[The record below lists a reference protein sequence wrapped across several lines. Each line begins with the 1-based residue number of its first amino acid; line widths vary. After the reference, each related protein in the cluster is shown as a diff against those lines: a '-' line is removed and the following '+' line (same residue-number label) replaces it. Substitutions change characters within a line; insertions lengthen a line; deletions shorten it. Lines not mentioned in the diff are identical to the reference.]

1 MKRAVFVF
9 MTLAMLIFCGC
20 AQRGDIFPKAEQSV
34 PDISDVPSVIELTD
48 RQREDIQQ
56 ELFPYLLNGAL
67 LESWQSCPSVDDSF
81 QGTDAAQDFL
91 LLSAKESGDGEDC
104 IEVELEL
111 YGNCYIDPA
120 AQGYYFGGQYVV
132 KAENADV
139 QLLPDD
145 ASPHYPFVPFAK
157 AVVTLK
163 RQGGGYLPLKC
174 DSESYDDPAF
184 GYLKKRSEQLK
195 QFTESSEKLDTAKY
209 DPHLVYYL
217 WRQLSGR
224 RYIETPKDI
233 TLWDLENLIDSVEL
247 DLNSYKYGGQ
257 YLTEPLPSD
266 TVFDG
271 EIFKL
276 MKNLEYFS
284 TMIPLTD
291 MSIFADIPSLRSLHI
306 YIQQEQWGQQAEK
319 LGKLRTGDLD
329 ILEISGFGSDL
340 SLNLNGASVQTLI
353 LHSWISGITGFEG
366 CEGVKGLS
374 IISTRTDMRL
384 VNADSFP
391 AVSEIL
397 MDFYSESERVRDFSS
412 LATFDDEVY
421 ISIKLD
427 YRACNDKT
435 LKSLEGVPVDM
446 LMLDPYNGEY
456 PLGEPDAEILA
467 KIPAKNLIVKPAPSR
482 V

>member
-1 MKRAVFVF
+1 MKRAVFIF
-9 MTLAMLIFCGC
+9 MTLAMLLFCGC
-20 AQRGDIFPKAEQSV
+20 AQRGDIFPKAAQSV
-34 PDISDVPSVIELTD
+34 PDISDIPGVIELTD
-48 RQREDIQQ
+48 RQREDIRQ
-56 ELFPYLLNGAL
+56 ELLPYLLNGAL

-81 QGTDAAQDFL
+81 RGTGVARDFL
-91 LLSAKESGDGEDC
+91 LLSAKESGEGEDC

-120 AQGYYFGGQYVV
+120 ARGYYFGERYVV
-132 KAENADV
+132 NVENADV
-139 QLLPDD
+139 QLLPDKD
-145 ASPHYPFVPFAK
+145 SPLYPFVPFAK
-157 AVVTLK
+157 AAVTLK
-163 RQGGGYLPLKC
+163 RQGEGYLPLKC
-174 DSESYDDPAF
+174 NSESYDDPAF

-195 QFTESSEKLDTAKY
+195 PFTESSEKIDTAKY

-247 DLNSYKYGGQ
+247 NLNYYKYGEQ
-257 YLTEPLPSD
+257 YLTEPLPPD
-266 TVFDG
+266 TAFDG

-276 MKNLEYFS
+276 LKNLQNFS
-284 TMIPLTD
+284 TMMSLTD
-291 MSIFADIPSLRSLHI
+291 MSIFADIPSLRSLNI
-306 YIQQEQWGQQAEK
+306 YVQPEQWGQQAEK

-329 ILEISGFGSDL
+329 ILEISGFGSDF
-340 SLNLNGASVQTLI
+340 SLNLNGASVQALI
-353 LHSWISGITGFEG
+353 LHSWVSGITGFEG

-374 IISTRTDMRL
+374 IRSTRTDMRL

-397 MDFYSESERVRDFSS
+397 MEFYSESERVRDFSS

-421 ISIKLD
+421 IFIKLD

-435 LKSLEGVPVDM
+435 LESLEGVPVDV
-446 LMLDPYNGEY
+446 LMLDPYNGDY

-467 KIPAKNLIVKPAPSR
+467 KIPAKSLVVNPAPSR